1 MCLSKTKRDKVGV
14 GERRWTRITRK
25 EEPEPEE
32 LERGGEGRG
41 GGKKVEK
48 KKNHNNWKKNLNI
61 SKMVVRRLI
70 RIGVKGGK

>member
-1 MCLSKTKRDKVGV
+1 MCLSNTKRDKVGV
-14 GERRWTRITRK
+14 GERRWTRITKK

-48 KKNHNNWKKNLNI
+48 KNP
-61 SKMVVRRLI
+61 
-70 RIGVKGGK
+70 